1 MAILTPTRTPR
12 PASEQRG
19 RTAREPRD
27 NGGLRASAAHWLA
40 HPQADIFLVVVPA
53 LILIGLGTL
62 MVWSASTPYGQ
73 RQFDNPYFFVLRHL
87 AFVALALVVG
97 LIASR
102 FQAKTYSGVL
112 VSWGILAAAVF
123 TLALTFTPLGYGV
136 GGNKNWLNLGGE
148 NSMLRLQPAEFAKLA
163 IVIWGAAVLST
174 KRKLLGSV
182 KHVLMPFVVFSMG
195 LIGLV
200 VLQKDLGTAIILALL
215 MLGMLWCAGSPLRV
229 IGMLVALFGAGTA
242 ALVYFEPSRMARI
255 LGFLD
260 PTSDPTGINHQPIR
274 ALYGLATG
282 GWLGVGLGAGRQK
295 WGALSE
301 AHTDYILAVI
311 GEELGL
317 LGTLIVFALF
327 VVLAWGGFRIAV
339 RSSSFFGRLTASGIT
354 LWLTMQ
360 ALINILV
367 VLQWAPVLGVP
378 LPFVSYGGSAMLA
391 NVLALGVLVACA
403 RDEPE
408 AIAWRRRR
416 AKQGG
421 PSRRFSSVLPDRRR
435 P

>member
-1 MAILTPTRTPR
+1 MAILTPSRTTR
-12 PASEQRG
+12 PASAAPG
-19 RTAREPRD
+19 RKDRAER
-27 NGGLRASAAHWLA
+27 GLRASASHWLA
-40 HPQADIFLVVVPA
+40 HPLADVFLVTVPT

-73 RQFDNPYFFVLRHL
+73 RQFDNPYYFVLRHGMFL
-87 AFVALALVVG
+87 LLAL
-97 LIASR
+97 IAGAVTAR
-102 FQAKTYSGVL
+102 IRVQAYAGVL
-112 VSWGILAAAVF
+112 SWVILSGTVIA
-123 TLALTFTPLGYGV
+123 LALTFTPLGYGV
-136 GGNKNWLNLGGE
+136 GGNKNWLNFGGS
-148 NSMLRLQPAEFAKLA
+148 NTMLRLQPAEFAKLA
-163 IVIWGAAVLST
+163 IVVWGAAVLST

-215 MLGMLWCAGSPLRV
+215 MLGMLWCAGAPLRV
-229 IGMLVALFGAGTA
+229 ISLLVALFGAGTA
-242 ALVYFEPSRMARI
+242 ALVYLEPNRMARI

-260 PTSDPTGINHQPIR
+260 PTADPTGINHQPIR

-327 VVLAWGGFRIAV
+327 VALAWGGFRIAV
-339 RSSSFFGRLTASGIT
+339 RSSSFFGRLAASGIT
-354 LWLTMQ
+354 LWLTLQ

-391 NVLALGVLVACA
+391 NVMAIGVLVACA
-403 RDEPE
+403 RDEPG
-408 AIAWRRRR
+408 AIAWRRKR
-416 AKQGG
+416 AKRKA
-421 PSRRFSSVLPDRRR
+421 PSRRFSTVLPGRR
-435 P
+435 PS

>member
-12 PASEQRG
+12 PASDQRG
-19 RTAREPRD
+19 RATASARETT
-27 NGGLRASAAHWLA
+27 GLRASAAHWLS
-40 HPQADIFLVVVPA
+40 HPLADVFLVVVPA
-53 LILIGLGTL
+53 LILVGLGTL

-73 RQFDNPYFFVLRHL
+73 RRFDNAYFFVFRHL
-87 AFVALALVVG
+87 VFVGVALVVG
-97 LIASR
+97 LVASR
-102 FQAKTYSGVL
+102 FKVKTYSGIL
-112 VSWGILAAAVF
+112 LSWGILAVAVI

-136 GGNKNWLNLGGE
+136 NGNKNWLNLAGS
-148 NSMLRLQPAEFAKLA
+148 NTMLRLQPAEFAKLA

-174 KRKLLGSV
+174 KRKLLGDV
-182 KHVLMPFVVFSMG
+182 QHVLMPFVVFSMG
-195 LIGLV
+195 LVGLV

-215 MLGMLWCAGSPLRV
+215 MLGMLWCAGAPMRV
-229 IGMLVALFGAGTA
+229 ISMLVVLFGAGTA
-242 ALVYFEPSRMARI
+242 ALVTLEPSRMARI

-301 AHTDYILAVI
+301 AHTDYILAVV

-317 LGTLIVFALF
+317 LGTLIVLALF
-327 VVLAWGGFRIAV
+327 VVFAWGGFRIAV
-339 RSSSFFGRLTASGIT
+339 RSSTFFGRLTASGIT
-354 LWLTMQ
+354 LWLTLQ

-391 NVLALGVLVACA
+391 NALALGVLVACA

-408 AIAWRRRR
+408 AIAWRRRH
-416 AKQGG
+416 AAAA
-421 PSRRFSSVLPDRRR
+421 PARRFSSVLPGRRR
-435 P
+435 S